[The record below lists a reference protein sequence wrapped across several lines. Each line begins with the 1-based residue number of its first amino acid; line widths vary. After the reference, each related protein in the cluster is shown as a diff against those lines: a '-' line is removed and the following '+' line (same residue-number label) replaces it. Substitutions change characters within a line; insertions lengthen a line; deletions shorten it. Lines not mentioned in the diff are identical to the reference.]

1 MLPKREQTGDKSNN
15 DIVNV
20 IEKNERGAT
29 GGLRVVKPTGTL
41 AKGCYQSYSL
51 NPPVLHSSVFPC
63 HICFNVI

>member
-1 MLPKREQTGDKSNN
+1 MLPKKEQTGDKSNN

-20 IEKNERGAT
+20 IEENERGAT
-29 GGLRVVKPTGTL
+29 GGLRVVKHTGTL

-51 NPPVLHSSVFPC
+51 NPPILDSSVFHC